1 MVVRELENI
10 IKKWLNTGKAIVIL
24 GARQVGKTTLLKTL
38 FGSSNEV
45 LWLNGDEIDV
55 QSPSNNY
62 QIVICIKT
70 FYY

>member
-10 IKKWLNTGKAIVIL
+10 IKKRLNTGKAIVIL